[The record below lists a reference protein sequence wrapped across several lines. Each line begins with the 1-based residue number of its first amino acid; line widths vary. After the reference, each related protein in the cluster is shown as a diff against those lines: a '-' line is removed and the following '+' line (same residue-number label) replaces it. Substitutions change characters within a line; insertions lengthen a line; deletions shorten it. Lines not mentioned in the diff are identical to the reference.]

1 MAEDKGTQPLRNTT
15 VVYVNVTDANDML
28 PEFVQPGYTTKVNE
42 GLTVLQHLEITN
54 LRYTDG
60 DSTED
65 FRRSQFAVTSVFG
78 PNDETGL
85 THSYNYNVA

>member
-15 VVYVNVTDANDML
+15 TVYVNVTDVNDIK
-28 PEFVQPGYTTKVNE
+28 PEFVQPGYTTTVDE
-42 GLTVLQHLEITN
+42 GLLMEPPQVYSLEIAN

-65 FRRSQFAVTSVFG
+65 FRRSHFDIVSVRGG
-78 PNDETGL
+78 PSDEPGL
-85 THSYNYNVA
+85 TGS